1 MFPELSSIKTRRQIL
16 GIKQKD
22 LAIKAKVSQSMIAK
36 LESGKLEPSYTIVK
50 RIFSILENLEHK
62 KEKTCLE
69 IMSKN
74 MICLKKTDS
83 IELASNA
90 MRKHSISQIPIIE
103 NKRVI
108 GSINESLILEK
119 IIQGID
125 KKELFRKQIQEIM
138 KEPFP
143 ILNSNTPLTLALPLL
158 KTSEAILI
166 CEKDKISGIITK
178 SNIL

>member
-108 GSINESLILEK
+108 GSINESLILE
-119 IIQGID
+119 
-125 KKELFRKQIQEIM
+125 EIM

-178 SNIL
+178 SNVL

>member
-74 MICLKKTDS
+74 MICLK
-83 IELASNA
+83 
-90 MRKHSISQIPIIE
+90 
-103 NKRVI
+103 
-108 GSINESLILEK
+108 
-119 IIQGID
+119 
-125 KKELFRKQIQEIM
+125 
-138 KEPFP
+138 
-143 ILNSNTPLTLALPLL
+143 
-158 KTSEAILI
+158 TSEAILI

>member
-90 MRKHSISQIPIIE
+90 MRKHSIT
-103 NKRVI
+103 
-108 GSINESLILEK
+108 
-119 IIQGID
+119 
-125 KKELFRKQIQEIM
+125 QIQEIM
-138 KEPFP
+138 REPFP

-178 SNIL
+178 SNILLELIFICLH

>member
-1 MFPELSSIKTRRQIL
+1 
-16 GIKQKD
+16 
-22 LAIKAKVSQSMIAK
+22 
-36 LESGKLEPSYTIVK
+36 
-50 RIFSILENLEHK
+50 
-62 KEKTCLE
+62 
-69 IMSKN
+69 
-74 MICLKKTDS
+74 
-83 IELASNA
+83 

-125 KKELFRKQIQEIM
+125 KKELFKKQIQEIM
-138 KEPFP
+138 REPFP